1 MAAITPPTPAIARAY
16 RLSTYHVPGLP
27 PVRIGCRPH
36 WRGGVAPWG
45 DIVLLSACN
54 PGGRRYADGWNQ
66 RMMRRLASTLAAV
79 PHVLGEGRL
88 GRWSEP
94 LYAVRVPLAR
104 GAMLARRFRQN
115 AVVVLHGNRPARL
128 VYLA

>member
-1 MAAITPPTPAIARAY
+1 MAAILPPTPAVHRSY

-27 PVRIGCRPH
+27 VVHIGHRPH
-36 WRGGVAPWG
+36 WRGMVPRG

-54 PGGRRYADGWNQ
+54 PGGRRRADGWNR
-66 RMMRRLASTLAAV
+66 RMMRRLASALAGL

-104 GAMLARRFRQN
+104 GLVLARRFRQN

>member
-1 MAAITPPTPAIARAY
+1 MAAILPPTPAVHRSY

-27 PVRIGCRPH
+27 VVHIGHRPH
-36 WRGGVAPWG
+36 WRGMVPRR

-54 PGGRRYADGWNQ
+54 PGGRRRADGWNR
-66 RMMRRLASTLAAV
+66 RMMRRLASALAGL

-104 GAMLARRFRQN
+104 GLVLARRFRQN

>member
-1 MAAITPPTPAIARAY
+1 MTGIAPPTAAVHRAY
-16 RLSTYHVPGLP
+16 RLSTYHAHGLP
-27 PVRIGCRPH
+27 VIRIDQPPR
-36 WRGGVAPWG
+36 WRGRAPKG

-54 PGGRRYADGWNQ
+54 PGGRLRADGWNR
-66 RMMRRLASTLAAV
+66 RMMRELARHLRGV
-79 PHVLGEGRL
+79 PHALGEGRS

-104 GAMLARRFRQN
+104 GLRLARLFRQN
-115 AVVVLHGNRPARL
+115 AVVVLHGTRPARL

>member
-1 MAAITPPTPAIARAY
+1 MAGILPPTAAVHRAY

-27 PVRIGCRPH
+27 VIRIGHRPR
-36 WRGGVAPWG
+36 WRGRAPEG

-54 PGGRRYADGWNQ
+54 PGGRLYADGWNR
-66 RMMRRLASTLAAV
+66 RMMHALAQYLRDV
-79 PHVLGEGRL
+79 PHALGEGRL

-94 LYAVRVPLAR
+94 LYAVQVPLAR
-104 GAMLARRFRQN
+104 GLRLARLFRQN
-115 AVVVLHGNRPARL
+115 AVVVLHGARRARL